1 MQSLFT
7 GVNLNRTFDLSPRY
21 SPLVCGEVICSDN
34 RRPILT
40 KYSLN
45 SLVISSGLVTARQGW
60 GQVQYLYLV
69 LVLKYIFIST

>member
-21 SPLVCGEVICSDN
+21 SSLVCEEVICSDN

-45 SLVISSGLVTARQGW
+45 SFAISSGLVTAR
-60 GQVQYLYLV
+60 LPM
-69 LVLKYIFIST
+69 KN